1 MKLLGV
7 WGWSVD
13 VDANTQVLLP
23 HVVVGGA
30 GVFVVLVEGLYD
42 KPSAY

>member
-1 MKLLGV
+1 MVGV

-13 VDANTQVLLP
+13 VDANTQVLP
-23 HVVVGGA
+23 PTMVCGGA

>member
-1 MKLLGV
+1 MVGV

-13 VDANTQVLLP
+13 VDANTQVP
-23 HVVVGGA
+23 PPTMTCIGGA